1 MKYYEQC
8 SSKSNFKIRAK
19 CTVCSFGS
27 KDSYTIRWDSK
38 DITQPS
44 QSELDASIVEVE
56 KLDYQLKRL
65 KEYPDIG
72 DQLDDLYA
80 KGAFSDEMAAKIKA
94 VKDKYPKE

>member
-1 MKYYEQC
+1 M
-8 SSKSNFKIRAK
+8 SSIVAK
-19 CTVCSFGS
+19 AILRLEPNAQFAVFGT
-27 KDSYTIRWDSK
+27 KEKYTIRWDSK

-94 VKDKYPKE
+94 VKDKYPK

>member
-1 MKYYEQC
+1 M
-8 SSKSNFKIRAK
+8 SSIVAK
-19 CTVCSFGS
+19 AILRLEPNAQFAIFGG
-27 KDSYTIRWDSK
+27 KDDYTIRWDSK

-44 QSELDASIVEVE
+44 QSEINASIIEVE

-65 KEYPDIG
+65 KEYPNIG

>member
-1 MKYYEQC
+1 M
-8 SSKSNFKIRAK
+8 SSIVAK
-19 CTVCSFGS
+19 AILRLEPNAQFAVFGS
-27 KDSYTIRWDSK
+27 KDNYTIRWDSK

-94 VKDKYPKE
+94 VKDKYPK

>member
-1 MKYYEQC
+1 M
-8 SSKSNFKIRAK
+8 SRVVAK
-19 CTVCSFGS
+19 AILRLEPNAQFAIFGT
-27 KDSYTIRWDSK
+27 KDDYTIRWDSE

-44 QSELDASIVEVE
+44 QSEIEASIVEVE

-94 VKDKYPKE
+94 IKDKYPKG

>member
-1 MKYYEQC
+1 MSRVVAQAILRLEPNAQ
-8 SSKSNFKIRAK
+8 FVI
-19 CTVCSFGS
+19 FGT
-27 KDSYTIRWDSK
+27 KEKYTIRWDSK

-44 QSELDASIVEVE
+44 QSEIDASIVEVE

-65 KEYPDIG
+65 KEFPDIG

-94 VKDKYPKE
+94 IKDKYPKE